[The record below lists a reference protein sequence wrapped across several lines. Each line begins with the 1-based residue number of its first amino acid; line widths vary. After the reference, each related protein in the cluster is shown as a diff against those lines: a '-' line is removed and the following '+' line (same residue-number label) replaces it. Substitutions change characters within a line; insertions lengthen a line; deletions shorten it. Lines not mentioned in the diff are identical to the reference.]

1 VNLRIVRGS
10 LPTDHRSFK
19 DALYTQFARIGHA
32 VSSPKRLELL
42 DLLGQG
48 EKTVEQLAEQ
58 SATAVKN
65 TSAHLRALR
74 QARLV
79 ETRRD
84 GTYVWYRLAD
94 EAVGAFLLTLQ
105 SLGRHRYAEVREVAD
120 SYLERRDT
128 LEPILPEELR
138 RRLNAGDVTLIDVR
152 PGDEFAAGH
161 IPGAL
166 SVPVAELADRL
177 RELPKRKEIVAY
189 CRGPYCVMAVTAVEL
204 LRQRGYRARRL
215 NESIPAWRARGYPI
229 DHDAARRHRADNE
242 TAPARVTRHRGR
254 RHS

>member
-1 VNLRIVRGS
+1 MTAN
-10 LPTDHRSFK
+10 HRTFK
-19 DALYTQFARIGHA
+19 DALYSQFAQIGQA

-42 DLLGQG
+42 DLLAQG

-58 SATAVKN
+58 AEMPVKN

-94 EAVGAFLLTLQ
+94 EGVAAFLLALEA
-105 SLGRHRYAEVREVAD
+105 LGRHRYAEVRAVAE

-128 LEPILPEELR
+128 LEPIAPEELR

-152 PGDEFAAGH
+152 PVDEFAAGH

-166 SVPVAELADRL
+166 SVPVAELAGRL

-189 CRGPYCVMAVTAVEL
+189 CRGPYCVYAVTAVEL

-215 NESIPAWRARGYPI
+215 IESIPAWRARGYAV
-229 DHDAARRHRADNE
+229 DQDLARSEPEAIKTVATRA
-242 TAPARVTRHRGR
+242 TRHGGA

>member
-1 VNLRIVRGS
+1 M
-10 LPTDHRSFK
+10 PTDHRAFK
-19 DALYTQFARIGHA
+19 DALYTHFARIGQA

-58 SATAVKN
+58 TATGVKN

-94 EAVGAFLLTLQ
+94 EAVAAFLLALQ
-105 SLGRHRYAEVREVAD
+105 TLGRHRYAEVREVAE

-128 LEPILPEELR
+128 LEPIPPEELR
-138 RRLNAGDVTLIDVR
+138 RRLDAGDVTLIDVR

-215 NESIPAWRARGYPI
+215 IESIPAWRARGYAV
-229 DHDAARRHRADNE
+229 DHDLARSEPATIETVATRA
-242 TAPARVTRHRGR
+242 TRHGGG

>member
-1 VNLRIVRGS
+1 MPVG
-10 LPTDHRSFK
+10 HRTFK
-19 DALYTQFARIGHA
+19 DALYAQFARIGHA

-42 DLLGQG
+42 DLLSQG

-58 SATAVKN
+58 TATGLKN

-94 EAVGAFLLTLQ
+94 EAVAAFLLALQ
-105 SLGRHRYAEVREVAD
+105 ALGRHRYAEVREVAE

-128 LEPILPEELR
+128 LEPIPPEELR

-152 PGDEFAAGH
+152 PEDEFAAGH

-177 RELPKRKEIVAY
+177 RELPKRREIVAY
-189 CRGPYCVMAVTAVEL
+189 CRGPYCVMAVTAIEL

-215 NESIPAWRARGYPI
+215 IESIPAWRARGYAV
-229 DHDAARRHRADNE
+229 DHDPARSEPAIVATLAARA
-242 TAPARVTRHRGR
+242 TRHGGG

>member
-1 VNLRIVRGS
+1 M
-10 LPTDHRSFK
+10 PTDHRRFK

-58 SATAVKN
+58 TATAVKN
-65 TSAHLRALR
+65 TSAHLRVLR
-74 QARLV
+74 QTRLV

-84 GTYVWYRLAD
+84 GQHVWYRLAD
-94 EAVGAFLLTLQ
+94 EAVAAFLLALQ
-105 SLGRHRYAEVREVAD
+105 ALGRHRYAEVREVAET
-120 SYLERRDT
+120 YLERRDT
-128 LEPILPEELR
+128 LEPIPPEELR

-152 PGDEFAAGH
+152 PEDEFAAAH

-166 SVPVAELADRL
+166 SMPVAELADRL

-215 NESIPAWRARGYPI
+215 IESIPAWRARGYAVDSDPARRELATI
-229 DHDAARRHRADNE
+229 ETVATRAARHA
-242 TAPARVTRHRGR
+242 GG

>member
-1 VNLRIVRGS
+1 MPVG
-10 LPTDHRSFK
+10 HRTFK
-19 DALYTQFARIGHA
+19 DALYAQFARIGQA

-42 DLLGQG
+42 DLLSQG

-58 SATAVKN
+58 TATGLKN

-94 EAVGAFLLTLQ
+94 EAVAAFLLALQ
-105 SLGRHRYAEVREVAD
+105 ALGRHRYAEVREVAE

-128 LEPILPEELR
+128 LEPIPPEELR

-152 PGDEFAAGH
+152 PEDEFAAGH

-177 RELPKRKEIVAY
+177 RELPKRREIVAY
-189 CRGPYCVMAVTAVEL
+189 CRGPYCVMAVTAIEL

-215 NESIPAWRARGYPI
+215 IESIPAWRARGYAV
-229 DHDAARRHRADNE
+229 DHDPARSKPAIVATLAARA
-242 TAPARVTRHRGR
+242 TRHGGG

>member
-1 VNLRIVRGS
+1 M
-10 LPTDHRSFK
+10 PTDHRAFK
-19 DALYTQFARIGHA
+19 DALYIQFARIGHA
-32 VSSPKRLELL
+32 ASSPKRLELL

-58 SATAVKN
+58 TATAVKN

-94 EAVGAFLLTLQ
+94 EAVAAFLLALQ
-105 SLGRHRYAEVREVAD
+105 TLGRHRYAEVREVAE

-128 LEPILPEELR
+128 LEPIPPEELR
-138 RRLNAGDVTLIDVR
+138 RRLGAGDVTLIDVR

-161 IPGAL
+161 IRGAL
-166 SVPVAELADRL
+166 SVPVADLPDRL
-177 RELPKRKEIVAY
+177 RELPKRMEIVAY

-204 LRQRGYRARRL
+204 LRRRGYRARRL
-215 NESIPAWRARGYPI
+215 IESIPTWRARGYPV
-229 DHDAARRHRADNE
+229 DQD
-242 TAPARVTRHRGR
+242 PARSEPAPIETIPGRATRRRGG

>member
-1 VNLRIVRGS
+1 M
-10 LPTDHRSFK
+10 PTDHRAFK

-58 SATAVKN
+58 TATPVKN

-94 EAVGAFLLTLQ
+94 EAVAAFFLALQ
-105 SLGRHRYAEVREVAD
+105 ALGRHRYAEVREVAE

-128 LEPILPEELR
+128 LEPIPPEELR

-152 PGDEFAAGH
+152 PEDEFAAGH

-166 SVPVAELADRL
+166 SVPVAELTDRL

-189 CRGPYCVMAVTAVEL
+189 CRGPYCVLAVTAIEL

-215 NESIPAWRARGYPI
+215 IESIPGWRARGYPV
-229 DHDAARRHRADNE
+229 DHDPDRREQAERE
-242 TAPARVTRHRGR
+242 TVPARVSRRGGR
-254 RHS
+254 PQS

>member
-1 VNLRIVRGS
+1 MS
-10 LPTDHRSFK
+10 TAHRAFK
-19 DALYTQFARIGHA
+19 DALYTQFARIGQA

-58 SATAVKN
+58 TATAVKN

-84 GTYVWYRLAD
+84 GTHVWYRLAD
-94 EAVGAFLLTLQ
+94 EGVAAFLLALQ
-105 SLGRHRYAEVREVAD
+105 ALGRHRYAEVREVAE
-120 SYLERRDT
+120 SYLERRDS
-128 LEPILPEELR
+128 LEPIPPEELR
-138 RRLNAGDVTLIDVR
+138 RRLNAGEVTLIDVR

-215 NESIPAWRARGYPI
+215 IESLPAWRARGYPV
-229 DHDAARRHRADNE
+229 DND
-242 TAPARVTRHRGR
+242 PARSEPAPIETVPPRATRQGGGR
-254 RHS
+254 RS

>member
-1 VNLRIVRGS
+1 M
-10 LPTDHRSFK
+10 PTDHRTFK

-48 EKTVEQLAEQ
+48 EKTVEQLAAQ
-58 SATAVKN
+58 AATGVKN

-94 EAVGAFLLTLQ
+94 EAVAAFLLALQ
-105 SLGRHRYAEVREVAD
+105 ALGRHRYAEVREVAE

-128 LEPILPEELR
+128 LEPIPPEELR
-138 RRLNAGDVTLIDVR
+138 RRLDAGEVTLIDVR

-215 NESIPAWRARGYPI
+215 IESIPAWRGRGYPI
-229 DHDAARRHRADNE
+229 DHDPASRHPTDNE

>member
-1 VNLRIVRGS
+1 MT
-10 LPTDHRSFK
+10 TDHRAFK
-19 DALYTQFARIGHA
+19 DALYHQFARIGHA

-58 SATAVKN
+58 IATPVKN

-84 GTYVWYRLAD
+84 GTYVWYHLAD
-94 EAVGAFLLTLQ
+94 EAVAAFLLALEA
-105 SLGRHRYAEVREVAD
+105 LGRRRYAEVREVAE

-128 LEPILPEELR
+128 LEPIPPEELR

-152 PGDEFAAGH
+152 PEDEFAAGH

-166 SVPVAELADRL
+166 SVPVAELANRL
-177 RELPKRKEIVAY
+177 GELPKRKEIVAY
-189 CRGPYCVMAVTAVEL
+189 CRGPYCVFAVTAVEL
-204 LRQRGYRARRL
+204 LRRRGYRARRL
-215 NESIPAWRARGYPI
+215 IESIPGWRARGYPV
-229 DHDAARRHRADNE
+229 DHDHGRPDRAVPE
-242 TAPARVTRHRGR
+242 RVPARVTRRAGGHR
-254 RHS
+254 S